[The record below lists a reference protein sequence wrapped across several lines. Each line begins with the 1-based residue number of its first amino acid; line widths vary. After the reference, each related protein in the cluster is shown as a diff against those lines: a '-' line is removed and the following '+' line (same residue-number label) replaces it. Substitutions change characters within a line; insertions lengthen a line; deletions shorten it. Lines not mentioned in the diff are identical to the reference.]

1 MLIDRF
7 KAHEDQVAKLPPDQQ
22 EALAA
27 TLEDALRE
35 VERKPTP
42 VASDVRA
49 AIERAL
55 ERHAASLL
63 YLKDK

>member
-7 KAHEDQVAKLPPDQQ
+7 KALEDKVAKLTPEQQ

-27 TLEDALRE
+27 ALEDALRE
-35 VERKPTP
+35 VEREPSP
-42 VASDVRA
+42 VSSEVRA

-55 ERHAASLL
+55 ERNAASLL
-63 YLKDK
+63 YLKDR